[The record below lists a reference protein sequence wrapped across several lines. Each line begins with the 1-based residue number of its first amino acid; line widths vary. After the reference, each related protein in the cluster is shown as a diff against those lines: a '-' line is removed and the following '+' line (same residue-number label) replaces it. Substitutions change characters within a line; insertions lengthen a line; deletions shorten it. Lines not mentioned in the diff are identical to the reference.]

1 MMDESRPFSAILFR
15 LIFLSLC
22 LLFAIG
28 GGLYYYLVVVNDP
41 IEKYIAANNIYLVEG
56 RLVKD
61 KEKHEIDFIFFNEIP
76 KDTVNA
82 FMAMEDSRFFSHF
95 GVDYIGVLRALWVNI
110 LSNELQQGGSTI
122 TQQLAKNLFLEHERT
137 MDRKLTEIRI
147 ALALENRYSKQEIFE
162 MYLSQIYFGH
172 GNCGIRQAA
181 RAYFNKEAAELTLA
195 EGALLAGIIQAPNA
209 FAPVNGWD
217 TAVNRQKLVLERMEE
232 LKMISTEEAETART
246 EAKSWR

>member
-1 MMDESRPFSAILFR
+1 MMDESRPFSVTVFR
-15 LIFLSLC
+15 YIFISLC

-41 IEKYIAANNIYLVEG
+41 IAEHIEENNIYLVEG
-56 RLVKD
+56 RLVKN
-61 KEKHEIDFIFFNEIP
+61 KEEHDINFIFFSEIP
-76 KDTVNA
+76 EDTVNA
-82 FMAMEDSRFFSHF
+82 FVAMEDARFFHHS

-110 LSNELQQGGSTI
+110 VSQELQQGGSTI
-122 TQQLAKNLFLEHERT
+122 TQQLAKNLFLEHDRT
-137 MDRKLTEIRI
+137 VDRKLTEIRI
-147 ALALENRYSKQEIFE
+147 ALALENIYSKQEILE

-172 GNCGIRQAA
+172 GNRGIRQAA
-181 RAYFNKEAAELTLA
+181 QAYFNKEATELTLG

-232 LKMISTEEAETART
+232 LKKITAEEAEAARS
-246 EAKSWR
+246 EAKRWR